1 MDPNDTS
8 LSCATNVDWLNEQG
22 VSVRRIAHK
31 VATLRL
37 VRNELREMFVEVST
51 EKTKP
56 IKLKLAGIV
65 VHKKFM
71 AEGKAS
77 IKFTDEKCILM
88 LSNAPPGT
96 LMLFLKTLFVKM
108 TGERGENP
116 ANVQKT
122 IRAHMLSG
130 AAATFQ
136 EVSPITQAEVSR
148 AQKLVG
154 GVSRGERY
162 LFFKYKTCHKYHN
175 LFM

>member
-8 LSCATNVDWLNEQG
+8 VSCATNVDWLNDQG
-22 VSVRRIAHK
+22 VSVRRIVHK

-56 IKLKLAGIV
+56 MKLKLAGIV

-77 IKFTDEKCILM
+77 IKFTAEKCILM

-108 TGERGENP
+108 TGERGSAAQNP
-116 ANVQKT
+116 ETMQKT

-130 AAATFQ
+130 AAAKFE
-136 EVSPITQAEVSR
+136 EVSPITQAEVTR
-148 AQKLVG
+148 AHKLAG
-154 GVSRGERY
+154 GTSRGEYILKKLSRI
-162 LFFKYKTCHKYHN
+162 
-175 LFM
+175 M

>member
-1 MDPNDTS
+1 MDLNDTT
-8 LSCATNVDWLNEQG
+8 LSCATNVDWLNDQG
-22 VSVRRIAHK
+22 VSVRRIVHK

-37 VRNELREMFVEVST
+37 VRNDLREMFVEVST
-51 EKTKP
+51 DKTKP

-77 IKFTDEKCILM
+77 IKFTAEKCILM

-108 TGERGENP
+108 TGEREATSDNP
-116 ANVQKT
+116 ANMQKT

-136 EVSPITQAEVSR
+136 EVSPITQAEVTR
-148 AQKLVG
+148 AHKLVGG
-154 GVSRGERY
+154 GVSRGES
-162 LFFKYKTCHKYHN
+162 FINNNNNN
-175 LFM
+175 L

>member
-8 LSCATNVDWLNEQG
+8 LSCATNVDWLNDQG
-22 VSVRRIAHK
+22 VSVRRIVHK

-37 VRNELREMFVEVST
+37 IRNELREMFVEVST
-51 EKTKP
+51 DKTKP

-77 IKFTDEKCILM
+77 IKFTAEKCILM

-108 TGERGENP
+108 TGERAGDNP
-116 ANVQKT
+116 ANMQKT

-136 EVSPITQAEVSR
+136 EVSPITHAEVSR

-154 GVSRGERY
+154 GGGASRGEQH
-162 LFFKYKTCHKYHN
+162 LFTYNNIACVV
-175 LFM
+175 